1 MFYEELAFTP
11 LDDPRGLI
19 PFHVQAFPL
28 QDPLQSHA
36 SVPERTAV
44 TKSYHSPNN
53 LPKGR
58 FLGTDWNQNN
68 QPQFLGMAGQAFN
81 AAFIITANK

>member
-11 LDDPRGLI
+11 LGDPRGLI

-53 LPKGR
+53 LPKER

-68 QPQFLGMAGQAFN
+68 QPQFLGINELIVFR
-81 AAFIITANK
+81 